1 MSAVD
6 SQGQPLNLAFRSQA
20 VAERKI
26 DELIGI
32 VKGVIAD
39 GEISHSEAEFVLKWL
54 DSNRDVAT
62 QWPANVLYPRLEQ
75 ALSDGFLDSSEEGE
89 LLRLMLSTVGGNS
102 SQNAGE
108 SSNSTSLPVTNP
120 PPEIEFQG
128 RTFCFTGKFYSGTR
142 DWCHT
147 QVSARGGLPTDG
159 ITKKLNYLV
168 IGEIGSRD
176 WLHSTYGTKIKKAV
190 EYATSGVP
198 IVIVTEQ
205 HWADHI

>member
-75 ALSDGFLDSSEEGE
+75 ALSDGFLDSGEEGE
-89 LLRLMLSTVGGNS
+89 LLGLMLSTVGGNS

-147 QVSARGGLPTDG
+147 QVSTRGGMPADG

-190 EYATSGVP
+190 DYATSGIP